1 MQSASRVKADQN
13 PRGAI
18 AALALIALLSS
29 LGAGAPNV
37 ALPVIARDFDAAFAA
52 VQWVVVA
59 YLLAGTALV
68 VAVGRLADIYGRRRL
83 LSAGVVL
90 FTAASAACALA
101 PDLGTLIAAR
111 AAQGLGA
118 AAMMALA
125 MSFVGQTV
133 AGNKAGAVMGLIGT
147 MSAVGAALGPSL
159 GGALTAIYDW
169 RAIFWLYPLPGL
181 AALALVRRALP
192 ADAPARG
199 PRNGEAFDAA
209 GAFLLT
215 VSVGAYA
222 LSMSTGLISKGAAT
236 FGLFNILA
244 AAVAVAAAALF
255 VVVERRAAAPLI
267 RVTGPVDPA
276 LRAGLIST
284 LLVATVMMATLVVGP
299 FYLNVALGLD
309 AAAVGAVMS
318 AGPINSALVG
328 LPAGRAVD
336 RFGARPM
343 TILGLA
349 IAGVGAGLLAALPQ
363 SAGVA
368 GYICAIIVTTTGY
381 ALFQAANNV
390 AVLGRAAADRRGALS
405 GLLNMARNLGLISG
419 ATFLGAVYAAAGLR
433 VSFAVAAALIGAAL
447 LLTLAATSK
456 AADSPLPAITKKA

>member
-1 MQSASRVKADQN
+1 MHAASRLEVDPN
-13 PRGAI
+13 PRGAV

-37 ALPVIARDFDAAFAA
+37 ALPVIARDFAAAFAA

-90 FTAASAACALA
+90 FTAASGACALA
-101 PDLGTLIAAR
+101 PDLWALIAAR

-133 AGNKAGAVMGLIGT
+133 ARHKAGAVMGLIGT
-147 MSAVGAALGPSL
+147 MSAVGTALGPSL
-159 GGALTAIYDW
+159 GGMLTAFYDW

-192 ADAPARG
+192 ADAVSSDSHSREG
-199 PRNGEAFDAA
+199 FDAA

-222 LSMSTGLISKGAAT
+222 LSMSTGFISKGSAT

-255 VVVERRAAAPLI
+255 IVVERRTAAPLI
-267 RVTGPVDPA
+267 RLTGPADPA

-284 LLVATVMMATLVVGP
+284 LLVATVMMATLAVGP
-299 FYLNVALGLD
+299 FYLNNVLGLD

-318 AGPINSALVG
+318 AGPINSALAG

-343 TILGLA
+343 TVLGLV
-349 IAGVGAGLLAALPQ
+349 IAGAGAGLFAALPQ
-363 SAGVA
+363 SGGVA
-368 GYICAIIVTTTGY
+368 GYIGAVIVLTTGY

-390 AVLGRAAADRRGALS
+390 AVLGKAAVERRGALS

-419 ATFLGAVYAAAGLR
+419 AVFLGAVYTAAGLR
-433 VSFAVAAALIGAAL
+433 TSFAVAAALIAAAL
-447 LLTLAATSK
+447 LLTLAAKSPET
-456 AADSPLPAITKKA
+456 DSPLPVITEKA